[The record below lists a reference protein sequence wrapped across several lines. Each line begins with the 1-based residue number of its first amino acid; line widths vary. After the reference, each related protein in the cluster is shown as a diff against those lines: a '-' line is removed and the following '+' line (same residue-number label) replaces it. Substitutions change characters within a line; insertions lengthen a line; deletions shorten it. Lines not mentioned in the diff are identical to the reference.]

1 MIRQYLASGYS
12 TPSSNLRS
20 YAGYST
26 EKIIKDKYDFRRLK
40 DKQLLYILA
49 RRDPFG
55 QRIIKSKAALA
66 LARGFK
72 IIPQS
77 DASYKIIK
85 DFLFKL
91 HKADPI
97 TALLDRTREL
107 TEDALWSGW
116 GFWERL
122 YDKQWDHK
130 TGPKGKF
137 VGLRKLHPLNM
148 DLKRDL
154 AGNVLFDED
163 GSYGTPGE
171 FLSYTWYTEDFQKCK
186 DIDKRRIACL
196 KFNTLGDE
204 FIGIS
209 DLEPIYKT
217 RQRGMSIEDG
227 IAQGAFRHGVPFL
240 DVAVGDDQHPPDKE
254 MIETVQEEVAD
265 SSYMSEFVHP
275 PWIKTQMFEQFS
287 LARSRGMLDPYI
299 ELVATSTGIP
309 RSVMTG
315 SGEGTNKA
323 TVRELVN
330 LLQPMVIMPMQIKIK
345 LFLEE
350 QIFAPLMEQNH
361 IDEVPIVQLN
371 ELFPTDYS
379 LADKLKMMS
388 ETMLENK
395 PLISWAEAREIAK
408 LPSAEPGTLY
418 TLSRQELSKKKSK
431 YAIDVSPN
439 SVMLK

>member
-1 MIRQYLASGYS
+1 MIRQYLASNYS
-12 TPSSNLRS
+12 SSAPNIRS
-20 YAGYST
+20 YAGFSN
-26 EKIIKDKYDFRRLK
+26 EKIIKDKYDFRTLK
-40 DKQLLYILA
+40 HKQLLYILA

-55 QRIIKSKAALA
+55 QRITKSKAALA

-77 DASYKIIK
+77 EKSYKVIK

-91 HKADPI
+91 HRADPI

-107 TEDALWSGW
+107 AEDAIWSGW
-116 GFWERL
+116 GFWERI
-122 YDKQWDHK
+122 YDAPWNSS
-130 TGPKGKF
+130 TSVNGKF
-137 VGLRKLHPLNM
+137 IGIRKLHPLNM

-154 AGNVLFDED
+154 SGNVLFDD
-163 GSYGTPGE
+163 AGSYGPPGE
-171 FLSYTWYTEDFQKCK
+171 FLSYTWHTEDFQKSR
-186 DIDKRRIACL
+186 DIDKRRVACL
-196 KFNTLGDE
+196 KFNTYGDE
-204 FIGIS
+204 QIGIS
-209 DLEPIYKT
+209 ELEPIFKT

-240 DVAVGDDQHPPDKE
+240 DVTVGDDQHPPDKDMTE
-254 MIETVQEEVAD
+254 NVKEEVSN

-299 ELVATSTGIP
+299 ELIATSTGIP

-330 LLQPMVIMPMQIKIK
+330 LLQPIVIMPMQIKIK

-350 QIFAPLMEQNH
+350 QIFAPLIEQEG
-361 IDEVPIVQLN
+361 IDEVPLVQLN
-371 ELFPTDYS
+371 ELFPSDYS
-379 LADKLKMMS
+379 LADKLKVMS
-388 ETMLENK
+388 ETFIDSR
-395 PLISWAEAREIAK
+395 PLITWQEAREIAK
-408 LPSAEPGTLY
+408 LPSDEPGTLY
-418 TLSRQELSKKKSK
+418 SLSRQDLSAGKESFV
-431 YAIDVSPN
+431 IDVRHGSFI
-439 SVMLK
+439 KK